1 MRKKFTMLLAALLA
15 CAGVMKADV
24 VKFDSQ
30 SNPVLPGESKQTE
43 YTGQDYNQYHFTS
56 PKFTAPA
63 DFTTLRLT
71 FLANSNNESPAGYP
85 CIAISEFNLYDKEGN
100 EVELTSTNFSSNAT
114 LNDAA
119 EGSVDA
125 LFDGINSGDINA
137 YKWYWHSEWKN
148 NVGDFHYFEINV
160 SELAVD
166 LSEFS
171 FSYVTRREQ
180 GSPSEML
187 VITGSSTENVASQ
200 YSSYMILGEYDLA
213 NQAFR
218 IRNSN
223 ITSENLYLTIETP
236 NCNNQDEDGVKILE
250 KAIGNESQ
258 AFKFIPQTDGSFYI
272 KSESNYYLNTH
283 SNWGFN
289 AVSEAVTD
297 GNRSNFN
304 LEFIGNG
311 EFRIKGLKGYV
322 GPNNAYSTDHPY
334 ELFSNHGKDKQY
346 IDWVLEPYNQEYLVT
361 YNYKVGDVIMLTEE
375 HVVNAGAAY
384 PTVKSFYGVTITE
397 TAPEGDVSANGS
409 FDFTCTVDASKFP
422 FDYAADV
429 ASIDTWQY
437 IQMHSN
443 NKKYL
448 KLESNYIAWADGN
461 LALGKKD
468 AYAWAFVG
476 NPFVGFKMVNKAA
489 GTEKALKSTNGGNP
503 AMANYADG
511 TSFLA
516 AASNQTGNA
525 GYFCMQYPGGNY
537 LNAQN
542 GKLNHWGSNDA
553 GSTMLVNGTWHEI
566 TLSEYI
572 EDLNTLIGNAETLV
586 SENQANADKVGYYKL
601 TDVQAQIDNAKNY
614 TTSESIDEVDV
625 AFLALQEVMKAPVI
639 NLPVAGKFYRFK
651 HPTADAYM
659 LSDETTKP
667 ESTDKRLAMGA
678 LEANKVS
685 SIFYYGEDGTLLS
698 YANGRYLSNAESASS
713 TDWTCLAVG
722 TTGSAAT
729 FGAGS
734 ALGRVGFYLTSGRAY
749 WSGHQTYVDAGGT
762 FGSNAGYDWVV
773 EEVEWLPVAINATVG
788 YATFYSPVELEL
800 SNGRVKAYTGKVDGN
815 VFKLTEQNVVPANTG
830 VILELQE
837 GAEVE
842 NGYTFLKVKETT
854 LTGLDNDLAG
864 TFAKTYVTEASYVLA
879 QKNDVVGL
887 YKATMNQLD
896 GTAFLN
902 NAFKAYL
909 PITSNAPMFSFDRGE
924 GTTGIESSELNTQPT
939 VIYDLLGR
947 RVEKMEKG
955 IYIVNGKKIIK

>member
-1 MRKKFTMLLAALLA
+1 MKKKFTMLFALLL
-15 CAGVMKADV
+15 CCVGVMKAEV

-30 SNPVLPGESKQTE
+30 SSPTLPGESKQTE
-43 YTGQDYNQYHFTS
+43 YTGQNYNQYHFTS

-63 DFTTLRLT
+63 NFTTLRLT

-85 CIAISEFNLYDKEGN
+85 CIAISEFNLYDKNGT
-100 EVELTSTNFSSNAT
+100 EVALTATNFSSNAT
-114 LNDAA
+114 LNDAS

-125 LFDGINSGDINA
+125 LFDGTNSGDINA
-137 YKWYWHSEWKN
+137 YNWYWHSEWRN
-148 NVGDFHYFEINV
+148 NVGDFHYFEIKV
-160 SELAVD
+160 SELGADLD

-200 YSSYMILGEYDLA
+200 YSSYMILGKYDLG

-236 NCNNQDEDGVKILE
+236 NCSNQDEDGVKILE

-272 KSESNYYLNTH
+272 KSESNYFLNTH
-283 SNWGFN
+283 GSWGFN
-289 AVSEAVTD
+289 AVSEAVTNE
-297 GNRSNFN
+297 NRSNFN

-322 GPNNAYSTDHPY
+322 GPNNNYSTSHPY
-334 ELFSNHGKDKQY
+334 ELFSNHGVDKQY

-375 HVVNAGAAY
+375 HVVNAGAVY

-429 ASIDTWQY
+429 ASIDTWKY

-448 KLESNYIAWADGN
+448 KLESNYIAWADAN
-461 LALGKKD
+461 LAWGKKD

-503 AMANYADG
+503 AIANYADG

-516 AASNQTGNA
+516 AASKETGNA

-542 GKLNHWGSNDA
+542 GKLNHWNSNDA

-572 EDLNTLIGNAETLV
+572 ADLNTLIGNAETLV

-639 NLPVAGKFYRFK
+639 NLPQAGKFYRIMNNGG
-651 HPTADAYM
+651 TGY
-659 LSDETTKP
+659 LSTGTGTGRTQFVAGIGEK
-667 ESTDKRLAMGA
+667 A
-678 LEANKVS
+678 S
-685 SIFYYGEDGTLLS
+685 SIFYYTGEKLVDYTTGLYLVKDNNNMLAYTNTVGEAAGTTIAFAKSPVSGKLLISFDGGNRS
-698 YANGRYLSNAESASS
+698 FHSNAVGESNA
-713 TDWTCLAVG
+713 
-722 TTGSAAT
+722 
-729 FGAGS
+729 AGS
-734 ALGRVGFYLTSGRAY
+734 GQTSEPYRFTV
-749 WSGHQTYVDAGGT
+749 S
-762 FGSNAGYDWVV
+762 
-773 EEVEWLPVAINATVG
+773 EVEWLPVAINEEVG
-788 YATFYSPVELEL
+788 YATFYSPVELAL
-800 SNGRVKAYTGKVDGN
+800 SYERVKAYTGKVDGN
-815 VFKLTEQNVVPANTG
+815 VFKLTEQKVVPANTG

-842 NGYTFLKVKETT
+842 NGYTFLQVKETA
-854 LTGLDNDLAG
+854 LTVLDNDLAG
-864 TFAKTYVTEASYVLA
+864 TFAKTYVTDDAYVLA
-879 QKNDVVGL
+879 NKDGIGL
-887 YKATMNQLD
+887 YKATKNQQE

-909 PITSNAPMFSFDRGE
+909 PATAVPSGAQALRFTRGGDDETTSIDQLINTD
-924 GTTGIESSELNTQPT
+924 SEL
-939 VIYDLLGR
+939 VIYDLAGR
-947 RVEKMEKG
+947 RVQKMEKG
-955 IYIVNGKKIIK
+955 IYIVNGKKVIR